1 MMSVINPNE
10 SSKSWHQHSRAP
22 TVELFLSE
30 SAGSAGALIGQR
42 VAGFPLAVQPCQP
55 DAKID
60 PASFAGLAAA
70 IVEVAADNPRSIKRF
85 EVLAKKTRTPLI
97 AAVYEPPLALVRSL
111 IRAGAHDVLPLP
123 IDEAEIEAA
132 LAPLREKL
140 KDGLAETT
148 RRGRLVTVIKGAGGA
163 GATALLGQLA
173 IRYAEREQP
182 SHRQAC
188 LIDLDVQFGDAA
200 FQLGLRPKLS
210 LQDLVDAGNRLD
222 GDLLRATTT
231 DHPSGLKVVAA
242 PNDMM
247 PLESVTNEQVLDI
260 VELAMSEFETVF
272 VDLPS
277 NWANWSLSLLA
288 RSDLVL
294 LVTPITI
301 PALRQARRQLDLI
314 RSQDLADLDIRIV
327 ANRCET
333 GLFKKIRNADVRAA
347 LGCDIAFTIVDEEE
361 TMRAAIDQGV
371 SIAEIK
377 RKSALGRDLDQLDR
391 TISSVLGREH

>member
-1 MMSVINPNE
+1 MSVINPNE
-10 SSKSWHQHSRAP
+10 SSRSWHQHSRAP
-22 TVELFLSE
+22 AVELYLSDG
-30 SAGSAGALIGQR
+30 AGSAGALIGQR
-42 VAGFPLAVQPCQP
+42 LAGFPLAVQLCAP

-60 PASFAGLAAA
+60 SASFAGLAAA
-70 IVEVAADNPRSIKRF
+70 VIEVAADNPASIKRF
-85 EVLAKKTRTPLI
+85 EGLAKKTRTPLI

-132 LAPLREKL
+132 LAPLRDKL
-140 KDGLAETT
+140 KDGIAEVA

-173 IRYAEREQP
+173 VRYGEREQAAG
-182 SHRQAC
+182 RQAC

-210 LQDLVDAGNRLD
+210 VQDLVDAGSRLD

-231 DHPSGLKVVAA
+231 EHPSSLKVIAA
-242 PNDMM
+242 PGNLM
-247 PLESVTNEQVLDI
+247 PLESLSSEHVLEI
-260 VELAMSEFETVF
+260 VELATSEFETVF

-294 LVTPITI
+294 LVTPISI

-314 RSQDLADLDIRIV
+314 RSQDLADLDIRVV

-333 GLFKKIRNADVRAA
+333 GLFKKIRNADVRSA

-377 RKSALGRDLDQLDR
+377 RKSALGRDIDQMDR
-391 TISSVLGREH
+391 TISVALGREH